1 LENLSSLLISGKQI
15 DRWQNKWQDK
25 VTVDDMAEVTA
36 AKYFEKAVIDYFDE
50 GGSLQGLSLPWSKT
64 DSLFRIR
71 KGEITLWHG
80 FNGSGKSSVLGF
92 VTLGQLQIG
101 QKIVIMSM
109 EMKPEQTLARMIR
122 QAYGVK
128 TPSKSAIKDF
138 FKWVDGKL
146 WIYDQIGSV
155 PSKRVL
161 GLLGFSKE
169 ILRVDQVV
177 VDSLMKCGVNVD
189 DNQEQNQFANSIC
202 AAAKQYN
209 IHIHLVHHD
218 RKTENEDQMPNKMS
232 ARGSSTV
239 ADQVD
244 NIIGVWRNKPKERKI
259 EEGEASNE
267 PDYILLC
274 DKQRNGEWEG
284 KIALWS
290 DKDSLY
296 FKEFEHQRVESFVK
310 PA

>member
-1 LENLSSLLISGKQI
+1 MSNLLISGNQI
-15 DRWQNKWQDK
+15 DAWQQQ
-25 VTVDDMAEVTA
+25 VTTDDLSQVTPA
-36 AKYFEKAVIDYFDE
+36 SYFEDQVNEYFDQ
-50 GGSLQGLSLPWSKT
+50 GGALQGLELPWTKT
-64 DSLFRIR
+64 HDLFRIR
-71 KGEITLWHG
+71 KSEVTLWHG

-92 VTLGQLQIG
+92 VTLSQLLLG

-128 TPSKSAIKDF
+128 TPSKGVVSDF
-138 FKWVDGKL
+138 LKWCDDRL

-155 PSKRVL
+155 PPQRVL
-161 GLLGFSKE
+161 GLLGFSSD
-169 ILRVDQVV
+169 ILKADQVV

-189 DNQEQNQFANSIC
+189 DNEQQNRFSNYLCS
-202 AAAKQYN
+202 AAKKYKL
-209 IHIHLVHHD
+209 HIHLVHHD
-218 RKTENEDQMPNKMS
+218 RKTESEDQMPNKMS

-244 NIIGVWRNKPKERKI
+244 NIIGVWRNKPKERQI
-259 EEGEASNE
+259 ADGMNSNE
-267 PDYILLC
+267 PDYILIC

-284 KIALWS
+284 KIALWT

-296 FKEFEHQRVESFVK
+296 FKESEYHRII
-310 PA
+310 PINI